1 MMTPLSAALR
11 PLYIFAEDTCPYA
24 NQALEKY
31 LLEAVQPGELILYLW
46 QNRNTV
52 VIGKNQNAWQ
62 ECKVAE
68 LESDGGFLARRIS
81 GGGAVY
87 HDLGNL
93 NFTFLCRAEHY
104 DVARNL
110 QIIVRALESLG
121 IRAEISGRND
131 VTVEGRKISGNAFYE
146 GRACFHH
153 GTLLIGVDTEQMS
166 RYLQA
171 SAKKLA
177 SKGVTSVRA
186 RVANLREFSPG
197 LSPEKVA
204 EALIFALGEE
214 LGQSPERIFPAELD
228 QARLRQLEAEFADA
242 DWRLGR
248 PIPCQITLSERFSWG
263 EVELRLQAERGA
275 LSQAQLFTDSLHS
288 GLSELVETALPGLP
302 LSSWEIARHLRQLDG
317 PRQELEDLAALV
329 EREGF

>member
-1 MMTPLSAALR
+1 MTKPLSLR
-11 PLYIFAEDTCPYA
+11 PLYIRAKDSCPYA
-24 NQALEKY
+24 NQALEKH
-31 LLEAVQPGELILYLW
+31 LLELVQEDELILYLW

-68 LESDGGFLARRIS
+68 LEADGGFLARRIS

-104 DVARNL
+104 DVGRNL
-110 QIIVRALESLG
+110 RIIVRALESLG

-153 GTLLIGVDTEQMS
+153 GTLLIGVDKERMS

-171 SAKKLA
+171 SARKLA
-177 SKGVTSVRA
+177 SKGVSSVRS
-186 RVANLREFSPG
+186 RVANLQEFCPG
-197 LSPEKVA
+197 LNTGRMA
-204 EALIFALGEE
+204 EALIAALGAEC
-214 LGQSPERIFPAELD
+214 GQSPESLLPGELD
-228 QARLRQLEAEFADA
+228 QARLQQLEAEFADA

-263 EVELRLQAERGA
+263 EVELRLQAQGKK
-275 LSQAQLFTDSLHS
+275 LSRVQLFTDALHS
-288 GLSELVETALPGLP
+288 GLSELVEAALAGLP
-302 LSSWEIARHLRQLDG
+302 LSSREIAPALRQLDG

-329 EREGF
+329 EAEGF

>member
-1 MMTPLSAALR
+1 MTKPLSLR
-11 PLYIFAEDTCPYA
+11 PLYIHAEGSEAYA

-31 LLEAVQPGELILYLW
+31 LLEVVQPGELILYLW

-62 ECKVAE
+62 ECKLAE
-68 LESDGGFLARRIS
+68 LEADGGFLARRIS

-110 QIIVRALESLG
+110 QIIVRALQSLG
-121 IRAEISGRND
+121 IQAEISGRND
-131 VTVEGRKISGNAFYE
+131 VTVDGRKVSGNAFYE

-153 GTLLIGVDTEQMS
+153 GTLLIGVDKERMS

-171 SAKKLA
+171 SARKLA
-177 SKGVTSVRA
+177 SKGVASVRS
-186 RVANLREFSPG
+186 RVANLQEFCPG
-197 LSPEKVA
+197 LTPERMR
-204 EALIFALGEE
+204 EALILALEAE
-214 LGQSPERIFPAELD
+214 LGQRPERLLPGALD
-228 QARLRQLEAEFADA
+228 QARLQQLTAEFADA

-248 PIPCQITLSERFSWG
+248 PIPCDITLSERFSWG
-263 EVELRLQAERGA
+263 EVELRLQAKGKQISRV
-275 LSQAQLFTDSLHS
+275 QLFTDALHS
-288 GLSELVETALPGLP
+288 DLSELLEAALAGLP
-302 LSSWEIARHLRQLDG
+302 LSSRALALALRQLDG

-329 EREGF
+329 EAEGF